1 MAYVELRYLQ
11 PGQAFRLPAS
21 GRQGVLMRLDPGCAK
36 VRYDAHQAQGEDG
49 EPVTVKAREAFVSL
63 RTEVELCD

>member
-1 MAYVELRYLQ
+1 
-11 PGQAFRLPAS
+11 
-21 GRQGVLMRLDPGCAK
+21 MRLDPGCAK

-49 EPVTVKAREAFVSL
+49 EPVTVEAREAFVSL